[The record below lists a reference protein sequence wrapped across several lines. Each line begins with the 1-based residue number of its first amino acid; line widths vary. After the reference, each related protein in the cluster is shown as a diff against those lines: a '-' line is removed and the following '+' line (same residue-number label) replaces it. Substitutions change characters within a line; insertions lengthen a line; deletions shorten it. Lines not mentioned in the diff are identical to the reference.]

1 MSDRPLVSADCP
13 DVAELLLA
21 SEGELSKRRLESV
34 REHVRR
40 CARCRERLGDTSS
53 LIGAYGDVVM
63 DAPPTPTE
71 IDEADARYERFRTRL
86 REEAAPPRPVAVAT
100 SSWPPIKLKMT
111 GRAWL
116 PVAAVVPVIVIA
128 LLFSRSYT
136 STLKADELL
145 TRAVVREQAVPK
157 ATVQRVQIH
166 FTPAAHARPDGRRV
180 ATGGTITR
188 DVGAAALIA
197 AQAEAQPRGHA
208 QPLPAPTQS
217 PEFAEET
224 LATLFTANQ
233 LDLGDPLSVSRF
245 QAWRSSLTQKT
256 DIVRSEQHDTLLAL
270 KTMTD
275 EGTLRSAEI
284 VVRQSDY
291 HPVRQNLTF
300 QDIGEVEIVEV
311 ATWVVATPPSVEPA
325 PPAPVA
331 SARPAP
337 ASIDR
342 AALDDA
348 EIEARSVLHRA
359 AADLDP
365 RVSVARTNRTV
376 EVRGVVQRA
385 EHARLEGR
393 LNAIGH
399 VVTNLKPGIV
409 GATVPIDPPPVTSSS
424 GGVPLA
430 TEPVAKPA
438 ETKPSEESVPTP
450 STIEP
455 SATVPAAPVLGRWRE
470 RTFGRGASSEAFGPE
485 LVRAV
490 DRLCARG
497 DALQALA
504 VRYPEREQQRL
515 SSESAEKL
523 QALVADHYRDFANE
537 LDALDG
543 QLALFLGTS
552 TRPTLDAAAAGD
564 WRRRAAVLAVET
576 AKLGAAV
583 RGLLQLDDVPLPDEI
598 EKGRG
603 EPAALSKVRR
613 SLDALWAAFQ

>member
-53 LIGAYGDVVM
+53 LIGAYGDVVI

-100 SSWPPIKLKMT
+100 SSWPPMKLKMT

-180 ATGGTITR
+180 ATGDATITR
-188 DVGAAALIA
+188 DVGAASLVA
-197 AQAEAQPRGHA
+197 AQAKAQTRGHA

-284 VVRQSDY
+284 VVRQTDY

-311 ATWVVATPPSVEPA
+311 ATWVVATPPSVEPTA
-325 PPAPVA
+325 PTPVA
-331 SARPAP
+331 SARPEPA
-337 ASIDR
+337 ASIAS

-348 EIEARSVLHRA
+348 EIEARRVLHDS
-359 AADLDP
+359 AADLDE
-365 RVSVARTNRTV
+365 RLDVRRSARGV
-376 EVRGVVQRA
+376 EVHGRVAPGRA
-385 EHARLEGR
+385 ADLRARLG
-393 LNAIGH
+393 AIDL
-399 VVTNLKPGIV
+399 VLPDLR
-409 GATVPIDPPPVTSSS
+409 ALPVT
-424 GGVPLA
+424 GAAGP
-430 TEPVAKPA
+430 
-438 ETKPSEESVPTP
+438 PSEPDLSH
-450 STIEP
+450 
-455 SATVPAAPVLGRWRE
+455 WRE
-470 RTFGRGASSEAFGPE
+470 RTFANTADANTFVAS
-485 LVRAV
+485 LLQNV
-490 DRLCARG
+490 DRLRG
-497 DALQALA
+497 RATAYRALA
-504 VRYPEREQQRL
+504 ARYDEREVDRL
-515 SSESAEKL
+515 SSAARQKL
-523 QALVADHYRDFANE
+523 AALVETHHRDLLKE
-537 LDALDG
+537 LDIVDG
-543 QLALFLGTS
+543 QLALFLGTP
-552 TRPTLDAAAAGD
+552 TRAMLQRTPGDGWRGQAAKAS
-564 WRRRAAVLAVET
+564 ET
-576 AKLGAAV
+576 AARLDEAV
-583 RGLLQLDDVPLPDEI
+583 ARFLREDDVPVPP
-598 EKGRG
+598 GSGG
-603 EPAALSKVRR
+603 EPVSMSDVRR
-613 SLDALWAAFQ
+613 AENDLWKLFESNVPPE